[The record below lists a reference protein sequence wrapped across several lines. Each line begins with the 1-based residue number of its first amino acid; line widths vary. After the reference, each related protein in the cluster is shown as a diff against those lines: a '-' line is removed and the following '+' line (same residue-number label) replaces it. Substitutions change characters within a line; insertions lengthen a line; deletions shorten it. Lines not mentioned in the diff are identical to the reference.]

1 MNKPVLV
8 VMAAGMGSRYGGMKQ
23 IDPVGPNGQVIMDY
37 SLYDARRAGFET
49 VIFVIK
55 HEIEDA
61 FKAAIGDRVAK
72 AMKVKYAFQQLE
84 ELPAGFAVPEGRVKP
99 WGTCHAVLAAKPLI
113 DGPFAV
119 INADDYYGP
128 EAFQVMYDYLST
140 HADDDFYRY
149 CMVSYLLKNT
159 LSENGSV
166 ARGVCIKNEDGTLQ
180 SVTERTRIEPCDGG
194 AHYTE
199 DGGES
204 WVDLP
209 GDPPVSMNLWGFG
222 KSFLDEAEQ
231 RFAGWLTEN
240 LPVNP
245 LKCEYFLPLV
255 VTELIEEGKRVVQE
269 TRRWDE
275 NKDATFSMRS
285 KENAQDYRYFPEPDL
300 PPLELSEAYIQALRA
315 SQPELA
321 TAKRARYQA
330 AWGLG
335 PYDAEMLTS
344 QKALARF
351 FEETVALGSE
361 PKQAANWLMGP
372 VLAQLSAHG
381 LEARDMALTPP
392 TLARLIQLVKEGQLN
407 RNTAVRVCEAVFET
421 DGDVDAYVA
430 AHGLAQVSDAG
441 LVAQVV
447 EQVLSANEK
456 SVADYRSGKEKAFGF
471 LVGQVMRQLK
481 GQAAPAVVRQVLLEQ
496 LAEQ

>member
-1 MNKPVLV
+1 MGQRPARCECRPRHDADAGCRNPEDAERIPNRSPSLCALPQAAKQCIIGSERYNAGTPRQIQEEIQMNKPVLV

-72 AMKVKYAFQQLE
+72 AMDVKYAFQQLE

-180 SVTERTRIEPCDGG
+180 SVTERTRIEPCAGG

-204 WVDLP
+204 WTDLP
-209 GDPPVSMNLWGFG
+209 GDTPVSMNLWGFG

-231 RFAGWLTEN
+231 RFAGWLTQN

-255 VTELIEEGKRVVQE
+255 VTELIEENKAKIQVLRSTDKWFGVTYREDKPLVV
-269 TRRWDE
+269 
-275 NKDATFSMRS
+275 DAIAR
-285 KENAQDYRYFPEPDL
+285 K
-300 PPLELSEAYIQALRA
+300 
-315 SQPELA
+315 
-321 TAKRARYQA
+321 TA
-330 AWGLG
+330 
-335 PYDAEMLTS
+335 
-344 QKALARF
+344 
-351 FEETVALGSE
+351 
-361 PKQAANWLMGP
+361 
-372 VLAQLSAHG
+372 
-381 LEARDMALTPP
+381 
-392 TLARLIQLVKEGQLN
+392 EGQ
-407 RNTAVRVCEAVFET
+407 
-421 DGDVDAYVA
+421 YP
-430 AHGLAQVSDAG
+430 
-441 LVAQVV
+441 
-447 EQVLSANEK
+447 EK
-456 SVADYRSGKEKAFGF
+456 LWE
-471 LVGQVMRQLK
+471 
-481 GQAAPAVVRQVLLEQ
+481 
-496 LAEQ
+496 

>member
-1 MNKPVLV
+1 M
-8 VMAAGMGSRYGGMKQ
+8 SKQ
-23 IDPVGPNGQVIMDY
+23 Y
-37 SLYDARRAGFET
+37 ET
-49 VIFVIK
+49 VIGLEVHVELATRTKIFCGCSTAFGGAPNTHTCPVCTGMPGALPVLNKQVVHYAAKMGKATGCTVNQLCKADRKNYFYPDLPKAYQISQFDK
-55 HEIEDA
+55 PLCEHGYVELASGKKIRITRIHIEEDA
-61 FKAAIGDRVAK
+61 GKLIHDPWTEQTKIDYNRCGVPLIEIVTEPDFRTAEEVVAYLEWLRETLQYLGVSDCKMQEGSLRCDVNLSVRPAGSDTLGTRTELKNLSSFKAIRRAIYYEARR
-72 AMKVKYAFQQLE
+72 QIERLE
-84 ELPAGFAVPEGRVKP
+84 AGG
-99 WGTCHAVLAAKPLI
+99 
-113 DGPFAV
+113 
-119 INADDYYGP
+119 
-128 EAFQVMYDYLST
+128 
-140 HADDDFYRY
+140 
-149 CMVSYLLKNT
+149 
-159 LSENGSV
+159 
-166 ARGVCIKNEDGTLQ
+166 
-180 SVTERTRIEPCDGG
+180 
-194 AHYTE
+194 
-199 DGGES
+199 
-204 WVDLP
+204 
-209 GDPPVSMNLWGFG
+209 
-222 KSFLDEAEQ
+222 
-231 RFAGWLTEN
+231 
-240 LPVNP
+240 
-245 LKCEYFLPLV
+245 
-255 VTELIEEGKRVVQE
+255 RVVQE

-275 NKDATFSMRS
+275 NKDASYPMRS
-285 KENAQDYRYFPEPDL
+285 KEDAQDYRYFPEPDL

-351 FEETVALGSE
+351 FEETVALGAE

-407 RNTAVRVCEAVFET
+407 RNTAVKVCEAVFET

-456 SVADYRSGKEKAFGF
+456 SVADYCSGKEKAFGF
-471 LVGQVMRQLK
+471 LVGQVMRQLR